1 MVNIV
6 SYNVN
11 GIRSATKKGFFNW
24 LESESIDIL
33 CLQEVRAEENQIPKE
48 KIKSLGYFFDL
59 NPAQKRGYSGVA
71 ILSKISPNRVTKDT
85 FVSTLEGEGR
95 IIRFDFDQFSVM
107 SLYMPSA
114 SNVQRLDFK
123 FEFMHRFQSYVDG
136 LKKEIPNLII
146 CGDFNICHRAID
158 IHDPIRNQ
166 NVSGFL
172 PEERAWLD
180 DFMNGGFIDA
190 FRYKNPKPDN
200 YTWWSYRTNARDR
213 NLGWRIDYC
222 MVSKNLKFKI
232 HKASISSNAK
242 HSDHC
247 PTGVVLDL

>member
-123 FEFMHRFQSYVDG
+123 FEFMH
-136 LKKEIPNLII
+136 
-146 CGDFNICHRAID
+146 
-158 IHDPIRNQ
+158 
-166 NVSGFL
+166 
-172 PEERAWLD
+172 
-180 DFMNGGFIDA
+180 
-190 FRYKNPKPDN
+190 
-200 YTWWSYRTNARDR
+200 
-213 NLGWRIDYC
+213 
-222 MVSKNLKFKI
+222 
-232 HKASISSNAK
+232 
-242 HSDHC
+242 
-247 PTGVVLDL
+247 